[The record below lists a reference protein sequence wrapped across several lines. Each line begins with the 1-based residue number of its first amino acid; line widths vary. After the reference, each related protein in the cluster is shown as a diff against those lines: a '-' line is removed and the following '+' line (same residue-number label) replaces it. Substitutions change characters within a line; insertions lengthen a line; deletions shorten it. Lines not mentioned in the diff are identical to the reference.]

1 MTPEKPRQESRQESR
16 SISRRTF
23 LRRTLA
29 GAALLGFGG
38 TLARHLTGY
47 ATGDPALRDLRA
59 LSTKEALV
67 LAAIARRMVAPDE
80 RGAPSPDEIGA
91 VRAADEYIAGLPKEL
106 RSDLKALLH
115 LVEHSPAL
123 FALRFSR
130 FTRLDAAAQD
140 AVLDGWARSRLDVR
154 RQGFI
159 GLKSLVMLGYYG
171 DPRTFA
177 IPGWPGP
184 LVPPTPIATPGLP

>member
-1 MTPEKPRQESRQESR
+1 MSTPEKPAG
-16 SISRRTF
+16 ITRRTF

-29 GAALLGFGG
+29 GAALLTVGG

-47 ATGDPALRDLRA
+47 TTDEPALQDLRA
-59 LSTKEALV
+59 LSTKEALI

-80 RGAPSPDEIGA
+80 RGAPSPDELA
-91 VRAADEYIAGLPKEL
+91 SVRAADEYIAGLPEAL
-106 RSDLKALLH
+106 RADLKALLH
-115 LVEHSPAL
+115 LVEHAPVL
-123 FALRFSR
+123 FNLRFSR
-130 FTRLDAAAQD
+130 FTRLDAAGQD
-140 AVLDGWARSRLDVR
+140 AVLESWARSRLDLR
-154 RQGFI
+154 RQGFA

-184 LVPPTPIATPGLP
+184 LLPLVPPPEAH